1 MRQSGAMLTS
11 CGVIFFNLNSS
22 RYDATP
28 RPMFQKSLA
37 AILLLVI
44 STDEILLLN
53 TINVRGYPSD
63 HANFKRPTL
72 L

>member
-11 CGVIFFNLNSS
+11 YGVIFFNLNSP

-28 RPMFQKSLA
+28 RPMFQMSLGT
-37 AILLLVI
+37 ILLLVI
-44 STDEILLLN
+44 STDEIQLLN
-53 TINVRGYPSD
+53 TINIRGYPSD